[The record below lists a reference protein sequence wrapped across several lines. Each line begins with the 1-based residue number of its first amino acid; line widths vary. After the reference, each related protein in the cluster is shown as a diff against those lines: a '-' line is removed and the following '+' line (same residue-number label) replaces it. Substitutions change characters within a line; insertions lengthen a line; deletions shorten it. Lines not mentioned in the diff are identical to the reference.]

1 MYRAALRICR
11 HHNPGIKRKL
21 IGKKRVDL
29 ASNEEEVPPTNGSC
43 RLEGGHEGTTEDDVI
58 HWGKSML
65 KADANPK
72 RFEKK

>member
-1 MYRAALRICR
+1 MA
-11 HHNPGIKRKL
+11 RKEW
-21 IGKKRVDL
+21 ISQATKKKFL
-29 ASNEEEVPPTNGSC
+29 PTNGSC